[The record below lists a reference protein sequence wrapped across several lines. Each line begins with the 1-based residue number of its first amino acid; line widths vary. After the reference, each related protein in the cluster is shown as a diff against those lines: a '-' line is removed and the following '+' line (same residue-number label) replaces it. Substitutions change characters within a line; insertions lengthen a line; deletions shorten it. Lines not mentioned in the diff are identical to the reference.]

1 MIEHIDAGGND
12 IYISVD
18 TRSFFAK
25 STQSKPIPK
34 PSPVLTRRYMS
45 GRPWMPWDTDNLY
58 PVTLQN
64 LLNKSPEAQVCLDI
78 LNSYTYGSGLGIYET
93 SEVDGKKSKI
103 PVYDPKQQAWLRQV
117 NAFDYCVKAI
127 ADYWQLG
134 NFFPQ
139 FIPSLD
145 RKSIANI
152 RIFDAPFVRLERWNE
167 TSNSIQNA
175 YISGAWLTLP
185 IDQYI
190 TVVPFTD
197 KWGAADRIANGKDL
211 RLMYQGYRYTPGEQF
226 YHRQP
231 WHSMVDNGTMDIAGL
246 LPSIRKRMID
256 SSMFIKYHVEIET
269 DYWNIRYGDKWPSDP
284 KDQNGLK
291 QQLYEEIDKK
301 LTGSANAFKSIF
313 SEKYTDIR
321 TGFTRNLIKITPID
335 KDTGVNAAFWQ
346 DIMASTAQI
355 FVGMA
360 VPPPLVGPVLS
371 DAKSQGGGSDIAE
384 SQNALISRLKIHRA
398 NILEPLD
405 FAMRYSGLLSPTQT
419 IEFEDT
425 LLTTLDVN
433 PTGQQKVV
441 N

>member
-1 MIEHIDAGGND
+1 MIEEYGND
-12 IYISVD
+12 VYISVD

-25 STQSKPIPK
+25 ATKTKPIPK

-45 GRPWMPWDTDNLY
+45 GRPWMPWGDDNLY
-58 PVTLQN
+58 PVTIQN
-64 LLNKSPEAQVCLDI
+64 LLNKSPEALVCLDV
-78 LNSYTYGSGLGIYET
+78 LSSYTYGSGLGVFDT
-93 SEVDGKKSKI
+93 TEVGGKKVKI
-103 PVYDPKQQAWLRQV
+103 PVFDPKQQAWLMQI
-117 NAFDYCVKAI
+117 NSFDYCVKAI
-127 ADYWQLG
+127 TDYWQLG

-145 RKSIANI
+145 RKTIANI
-152 RIFDAPFVRLERWNE
+152 RVFDAPFVRLERWDE
-167 TSNSIQNA
+167 QEEGILNA
-175 YISGAWLTLP
+175 YISGAWNTLP

-197 KWGAADRIANGKDL
+197 KWDAADRIANGREP
-211 RLMYQGYRYTPGEQF
+211 RLMYQGNRYTPGEQF

-231 WHSMVDNGTMDIAGL
+231 WHSMVDNGTLDIAGK
-246 LPSIRKRMID
+246 LPDIRKRMID
-256 SSMFIKYHVEIET
+256 NSMFIKYHVQIEA
-269 DYWNIRYGDKWPSDP
+269 DYWTIRYQDKWPSDP
-284 KDQNGLK
+284 QLQQNLK
-291 QQLYEEIDKK
+291 MAFYQEIEKK
-301 LTGSANAFKSIF
+301 LTGSANAFKSVF
-313 SEKYTDIR
+313 SEKMTDMR
-321 TGFTRNLIKITPID
+321 TNNTRSLISITPIE
-335 KDTGVNAAFWQ
+335 KDAGKDAAFWQ

-398 NILEPLD
+398 NILEPLV
-405 FAMRYSGLLSPTQT
+405 FAMRYSGLLKPTQT
-419 IEFEDT
+419 LEFEDT

>member
-1 MIEHIDAGGND
+1 MIEQIGDNEV
-12 IYISVD
+12 YISVD

-25 STQSKPIPK
+25 ATKVKEIPK

-45 GRPWMPWDTDNLY
+45 GRPWMPWSDDNLY

-64 LLNKSPEAQVCLDI
+64 LLNKSPEAEVCLDI
-78 LNSYTYGSGLGIYET
+78 LNSYTYGNGLGVFDT
-93 SEVDGKKSKI
+93 SEVNGKKAKI
-103 PVYDPKQQAWLRQV
+103 PVYDAKQQAWLRQI

-127 ADYWQLG
+127 TDYWQLG

-145 RKSIANI
+145 RKTIANV
-152 RIFDAPFVRLERWNE
+152 RIFDAPFVRLQRWGEE
-167 TSNSIQNA
+167 TCGINNA
-175 YISGAWLTLP
+175 YISGAWHTLP

-197 KWGAADRIANGKDL
+197 KWNAAEAIATSSTP
-211 RLMYQGYRYTPGEQF
+211 RFMYQGYRYTPGEQF

-231 WHSMVDNGTMDIAGL
+231 WHAMVDNGTMDIAGK

-256 SSMFIKYHVEIET
+256 NSMFIKYHVEIEQ
-269 DYWNIRYGDKWPSDP
+269 DYWAIMYGAKWPSDP
-284 KDQNGLK
+284 KEQRVLK
-291 QQLYEEIDKK
+291 MAFYEEIEKK
-301 LTGSANAFKSIF
+301 LTGSANAFKSVF
-313 SEKYTDIR
+313 SEKTTDVR
-321 TGFTRNLIKITPID
+321 TGNTRNLISIKKIETD
-335 KDTGVNAAFWQ
+335 AGKDAAFWS

-419 IEFEDT
+419 LEFEDT

-441 N
+441 T